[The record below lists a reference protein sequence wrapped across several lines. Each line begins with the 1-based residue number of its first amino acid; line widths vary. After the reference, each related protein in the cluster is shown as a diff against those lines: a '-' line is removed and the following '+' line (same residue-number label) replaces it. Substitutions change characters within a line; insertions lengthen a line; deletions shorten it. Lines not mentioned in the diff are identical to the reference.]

1 MEKGIEFG
9 FEHYM
14 EQIPEMGTVDPRAS
28 SPLVLAYIGDC
39 VFDLIIKM
47 MVAGRGNRQVHKLHE
62 GGTCSVPERE
72 KRAQCLPGKKSVD
85 HRLQACHR
93 F

>member
-47 MVAGRGNRQVHKLHE
+47 MVAGRGNRQVHKQHE
-62 GGTCSVPERE
+62 EPSNYVQAT
-72 KRAQCLPGKKSVD
+72 AQSFMMRDMQEHPTAEEHAV
-85 HRLQACHR
+85 
-93 F
+93 

>member
-14 EQIPEMGTVDPRAS
+14 EKIPGMGEVDPRAS

-47 MVAGRGNRQVHKLHE
+47 MVAEEETDRYTSCMRRPAIM
-62 GGTCSVPERE
+62 CR
-72 KRAQCLPGKKSVD
+72 
-85 HRLQACHR
+85 RLR
-93 F
+93 SPL

>member
-39 VFDLIIKM
+39 VFDLIKI
-47 MVAGRGNRQVHKLHE
+47 GRASCR
-62 GGTCSVPERE
+62 ER
-72 KRAQCLPGKKSVD
+72 V
-85 HRLQACHR
+85 
-93 F
+93 

>member
-39 VFDLIIKM
+39 VFADRYTSCMRRPAIMCRHL
-47 MVAGRGNRQVHKLHE
+47 RSPL
-62 GGTCSVPERE
+62 
-72 KRAQCLPGKKSVD
+72 
-85 HRLQACHR
+85 
-93 F
+93 